1 MNYLT
6 LSAKQRQQ
14 KRNTEIRR
22 LYQSLKNQK
31 ENGVQKLSEKAIL
44 IRVAMRYWLAIETV
58 ENIIFYRNNYKW

>member
-58 ENIIFYRNNYKW
+58 ENIIFYRNNYK